1 MFKKYIL
8 LSVLLEAL
16 FLSSCERSSG
26 TISYFPFKENM
37 AWHYDA
43 KFKAGR
49 VSNHHKMIVTN
60 NSFETMDGAK
70 VLSRQFHNGD
80 TAYYDQ
86 SDEGVF
92 RLALKSQDGNITKDP
107 EHHFL
112 LKYPLEIGNN
122 WRIKSKAF
130 FLERAVR
137 EINAGQASLS
147 RDLTIMPLLMSY
159 KVESI
164 DETVKVSAG
173 KFKHCI
179 RIKGMGSTTGSGA
192 EIGAVKIDVEQTDWY
207 APDTGLV
214 KSVRKETSN
223 IKWAKSSS
231 FTLELDKL
239 YIN

>member
-1 MFKKYIL
+1 MFKKIL
-8 LSVLLEAL
+8 LLTVLLGGSI
-16 FLSSCERSSG
+16 LSACDQSTGPS
-26 TISYFPFKENM
+26 SYFPFKENM

-60 NSFETMDGAK
+60 NSFETIDDAD

-86 SDEGVF
+86 SDEGIF
-92 RLALKSQDGNITKDP
+92 RVALKSQDGNITKDP

-112 LKYPLEIGNN
+112 LKYPLEVDNN
-122 WRIKSKAF
+122 WQITSKAF

-147 RDLTIMPLLMSY
+147 RDLTVMPLLMSY
-159 KVESI
+159 NIETI
-164 DETVKVSAG
+164 DETMKVAAG
-173 KFKHCI
+173 KFTNCVRI
-179 RIKGMGSTTGSGA
+179 RGTGATTGSGA
-192 EIGAVKIDVEQTDWY
+192 EIGAVQIDVEQTDWY
-207 APDTGLV
+207 APDVGLI

-239 YIN
+239 YLY